1 MQPYLNGGHEIKI
14 IQFDGKEID
23 AYKQLFGDNSTS
35 ILVPPLYCA
44 KLWPQFEL
52 FQPFMKKSILL
63 KETQVTQI
71 YDLKVDSHYLAK
83 IYILEQKKVRQFMK
97 YVLKLEINKN
107 EYNCI
112 TIIQTFMER
121 I

>member
-1 MQPYLNGGHEIKI
+1 MQPCLNDGHEAII
-14 IQFDGKEID
+14 IQFNGEEVE
-23 AYKQLFGDNSTS
+23 AYKQLFGDTS
-35 ILVPPLYCA
+35 PSNQVPPLYCA

-52 FQPFMKKSILL
+52 FQPFMKKAILL

-71 YDLKVDSHYLAK
+71 YDLEVNSHYLAE
-83 IYILEQKKVRQFMK
+83 IYTIEQKKVRQFMK

-107 EYNCI
+107 ENKCI
-112 TIIQTFMER
+112 TITQTFMER